1 MDVSL
6 EFISA
11 AFGERYG
18 EDPQWITSAPGR
30 INLIGEHTDYNDG
43 YVFPAAIDQGLY
55 VAARRSAG
63 PTRLHSIQMGDGEA
77 FDAAHPGRVAGWAAY
92 AAGMAWVFEREG
104 LGTPPNVEAVVHS
117 EIPIGSGVS
126 SSAALEMAFGVLYRG
141 LLGLD
146 LPMDRIARL
155 GQRCENEFV
164 GVACGI
170 MDQMASALGRAG
182 HAMFLDTRSLE
193 LRYVPVPAG
202 LAVAVC
208 DTRTPRALTK
218 SAYNERRS
226 QCEEATRILGVR
238 ALRDVDLETLR
249 NRSSELDP
257 VVYRRAHHVVT
268 ENDRCLKSVLAL
280 ESGNLQQIGKLMRE
294 SHESLRDDYEVSS
307 TELDRMAEAAWGA
320 PGCVGARM
328 TGAGFG
334 GACVALVERER
345 WTEFESFVV
354 EEYRRKTGI
363 ESLLMPCAIADGA
376 RVVREPVEER

>member
-1 MDVSL
+1 
-6 EFISA
+6 
-11 AFGERYG
+11 
-18 EDPQWITSAPGR
+18 
-30 INLIGEHTDYNDG
+30 
-43 YVFPAAIDQGLY
+43 
-55 VAARRSAG
+55 
-63 PTRLHSIQMGDGEA
+63 
-77 FDAAHPGRVAGWAAY
+77 
-92 AAGMAWVFEREG
+92 
-104 LGTPPNVEAVVHS
+104 
-117 EIPIGSGVS
+117 
-126 SSAALEMAFGVLYRG
+126 
-141 LLGLD
+141 
-146 LPMDRIARL
+146 
-155 GQRCENEFV
+155 
-164 GVACGI
+164 
-170 MDQMASALGRAG
+170 
-182 HAMFLDTRSLE
+182 MFLDTRSLE